1 MCDIKCNIEK
11 KIPNDIAI
19 VDNNAK
25 IDQRNVDIFRMLI
38 STPYGNKRFFNQ
50 KTARKTAKKFT
61 RATIEK
67 LYLKW

>member
-38 STPYGNKRFFNQ
+38 ST
-50 KTARKTAKKFT
+50 TLTKK
-61 RATIEK
+61 
-67 LYLKW
+67 